1 MCTDKICEIKIK
13 NCRKFDVQIYSLQ
26 KLQKVIG
33 DHLFDKAQKRKLAIA
48 TIKAIR
54 D

>member
-13 NCRKFDVQIYSLQ
+13 NCRKFDVHIYSLQ
-26 KLQKVIG
+26 KVTE

-54 D
+54 E